1 MKENDQ
7 KNNTPAPEEKLS
19 VAPGVKPFTRYRAIE
34 LAVCGAAVIFGLLY
48 LYTEIVSLSLLMPL
62 YCAAFAAITVLRY
75 FDTKACGGRGFAA
88 VLPVICWGFLTAA
101 VIVATFAYFLQ

>member
-62 YCAAFAAITVLRY
+62 YCAAS
-75 FDTKACGGRGFAA
+75 
-88 VLPVICWGFLTAA
+88 PVITARVKFWGPPEERMAMAALGPTPLTE
-101 VIVATFAYFLQ
+101 VRSS